1 MRTSRN
7 PETIHPPVAPYTHQ
21 IETTGPQRWLTL
33 SGQVGMEVDG
43 TIPESPL
50 EQLELALENV
60 KRNVEAADMAVED
73 ITKLVFYLV
82 GEFDAESRK
91 RIMGQF
97 LGDHLPCMTM
107 IYVVALASP
116 DLKVE
121 VDAWACQEMVLG
133 DGAV

>member
-1 MRTSRN
+1 M
-7 PETIHPPVAPYTHQ
+7 ET
-21 IETTGPQRWLTL
+21 
-33 SGQVGMEVDG
+33 DG

-50 EQLELALENV
+50 EQLQLALENV
-60 KRNVEAADMAVED
+60 KRNIEAADMAVED

-97 LGDHLPCMTM
+97 LGEHLPCMTM
-107 IYVVALASP
+107 IYVVALASA

-121 VDAWACQEMVLG
+121 VDAWACQEI
-133 DGAV
+133 

>member
-1 MRTSRN
+1 MKTSRN
-7 PETIHPPVAPYTHQ
+7 PESIHTPVAPYTHQ
-21 IETTGPQRWLTL
+21 IETTGPQRWLTI

-43 TIPESPL
+43 TIPASPL

-60 KRNVEAADMAVED
+60 KRNVEAGDMKVED

-82 GEFDAESRK
+82 GEFEAESRK
-91 RIMGQF
+91 RIIGQF

-116 DLKVE
+116 AFKV
-121 VDAWACQEMVLG
+121 CLG
-133 DGAV
+133 VSG

>member
-1 MRTSRN
+1 MKTSRN
-7 PETIHPPVAPYTHQ
+7 PESIHTPVAPYIHQ

-43 TIPESPL
+43 TIPASPL

-60 KRNVEAADMAVED
+60 KRNVEAGDMKVED

-82 GEFDAESRK
+82 GEFEAESRK
-91 RIMGQF
+91 RIIGQF

-116 DLKVE
+116 AFKVE
-121 VDAWACQEMVLG
+121 VDAWACQDKVSVDELF
-133 DGAV
+133 

>member
-1 MRTSRN
+1 MKTSRN
-7 PETIHPPVAPYTHQ
+7 PEAIHPPVAPYIHQ

-43 TIPESPL
+43 TIPASPMK
-50 EQLELALENV
+50 QLELALENV
-60 KRNVEAADMAVED
+60 QRNLEAADMKVED

-97 LGDHLPCMTM
+97 LGDQLPCMTL

-116 DLKVE
+116 ALKVE
-121 VDAWACQEMVLG
+121 VDAWACREI
-133 DGAV
+133 

>member
-1 MRTSRN
+1 MKTSRN
-7 PETIHPPVAPYTHQ
+7 PETIHAPVAPYIHQ

-43 TIPESPL
+43 TIPASPM

-60 KRNVEAADMAVED
+60 KRNVEAADMKVED

-116 DLKVE
+116 VLKVE
-121 VDAWACQEMVLG
+121 VDAWACRDMDSV
-133 DGAV
+133 

>member
-1 MRTSRN
+1 MKKSRN
-7 PETIHPPVAPYTHQ
+7 PETIHPPVAPYMHQ
-21 IETTGPQRWLTL
+21 IETTGPQRWLTM
-33 SGQVGMEVDG
+33 SGQVGMGIDG

-82 GEFDAESRK
+82 GEFDAESRR
-91 RIMGQF
+91 RIIGQF

-107 IYVVALASP
+107 VYVVALAAP
-116 DLKVE
+116 AFKVE
-121 VDAWACQEMVLG
+121 VDAWACQEKR
-133 DGAV
+133 

>member
-1 MRTSRN
+1 
-7 PETIHPPVAPYTHQ
+7 
-21 IETTGPQRWLTL
+21 
-33 SGQVGMEVDG
+33 MEVDG
-43 TIPESPL
+43 TIPSSPM

-60 KRNVEAADMAVED
+60 KRNVEAADMKVED

-116 DLKVE
+116 ALKVE
-121 VDAWACQEMVLG
+121 VDAWACRDMDSV
-133 DGAV
+133 

>member
-33 SGQVGMEVDG
+33 SGQVGMDADG

-91 RIMGQF
+91 QIMGQF

-116 DLKVE
+116 VFKVE
-121 VDAWACQEMVLG
+121 VDAWACQEMV
-133 DGAV
+133 

>member
-1 MRTSRN
+1 MKTSRN
-7 PETIHPPVAPYTHQ
+7 PESIHTPVAPYTHQ
-21 IETTGPQRWLTL
+21 IETTGPQRWLTI

-43 TIPESPL
+43 TIPASPL

-60 KRNVEAADMAVED
+60 KRNVEAGDMKVED

-82 GEFDAESRK
+82 GEFEAESRK
-91 RIMGQF
+91 RIIGQF

-116 DLKVE
+116 AFKVE
-121 VDAWACQEMVLG
+121 VDAWACQDKVSVDELF
-133 DGAV
+133 

>member
-33 SGQVGMEVDG
+33 SGQVGMEADG
-43 TIPESPL
+43 TIPESPM

-116 DLKVE
+116 AFKVE
-121 VDAWACQEMVLG
+121 VDAWACQEIVLV
-133 DGAV
+133 DGTV

>member
-1 MRTSRN
+1 M
-7 PETIHPPVAPYTHQ
+7 
-21 IETTGPQRWLTL
+21 
-33 SGQVGMEVDG
+33 
-43 TIPESPL
+43 

-60 KRNVEAADMAVED
+60 KCNVEAADMKVED

-97 LGDHLPCMTM
+97 LDDYLPCMMM

-116 DLKVE
+116 VLKFE
-121 VDAWACQEMVLG
+121 VDAWACQ
-133 DGAV
+133 DI

>member
-33 SGQVGMEVDG
+33 SGQVGMEADG

-116 DLKVE
+116 AFKVE
-121 VDAWACQEMVLG
+121 VDTWACQEMV
-133 DGAV
+133 

>member
-1 MRTSRN
+1 MKTSRN
-7 PETIHPPVAPYTHQ
+7 PETIHAPVAPYIHQ

-43 TIPESPL
+43 TIPASPM

-60 KRNVEAADMAVED
+60 KRNVEAADMKVED

-116 DLKVE
+116 ALKVE
-121 VDAWACQEMVLG
+121 VDAWACRDIDSV
-133 DGAV
+133 

>member
-1 MRTSRN
+1 MRISRN

-60 KRNVEAADMAVED
+60 KRNIEAADMAVED
-73 ITKLVFYLV
+73 LTKLVFISL
-82 GEFDAESRK
+82 ESSMLRAGNK
-91 RIMGQF
+91 LWGSF
-97 LGDHLPCMTM
+97 
-107 IYVVALASP
+107 
-116 DLKVE
+116 
-121 VDAWACQEMVLG
+121 
-133 DGAV
+133 

>member
-1 MRTSRN
+1 MKTSRN
-7 PETIHPPVAPYTHQ
+7 PETIHAPVAPYIHQ

-43 TIPESPL
+43 TIPESPM

-60 KRNVEAADMAVED
+60 KRNVEAADMKVED

-107 IYVVALASP
+107 IYVVALASSA
-116 DLKVE
+116 LKVE
-121 VDAWACQEMVLG
+121 VDAWACQDIVLG

>member
-1 MRTSRN
+1 M
-7 PETIHPPVAPYTHQ
+7 
-21 IETTGPQRWLTL
+21 
-33 SGQVGMEVDG
+33 DG
-43 TIPESPL
+43 FFLENKNYRLLDPL

-91 RIMGQF
+91 RIIGQF

-107 IYVVALASP
+107 VYVVALASP
-116 DLKVE
+116 ALKVE
-121 VDAWACQEMVLG
+121 VDAWAGQEMGLG

>member
-1 MRTSRN
+1 MKTSRN
-7 PETIHPPVAPYTHQ
+7 PESIHTPVAPYTHQ

-43 TIPESPL
+43 TIPASPL

-60 KRNVEAADMAVED
+60 KRNVEAGDMKVED

-82 GEFDAESRK
+82 GEFEAESRK
-91 RIMGQF
+91 RIIGQF

-116 DLKVE
+116 AFKVE
-121 VDAWACQEMVLG
+121 VDAWACQDKISVDELF
-133 DGAV
+133 

>member
-43 TIPESPL
+43 AIPASPM

-60 KRNVEAADMAVED
+60 KRNVEAADMKVED

-116 DLKVE
+116 ALKVE
-121 VDAWACQEMVLG
+121 VDAWACKDMVSV
-133 DGAV
+133 DESI

>member
-1 MRTSRN
+1 MKTSRN
-7 PETIHPPVAPYTHQ
+7 PESIHTPVAPYTHQ
-21 IETTGPQRWLTL
+21 IETTGPQRWLTI

-43 TIPESPL
+43 TIPASPL

-60 KRNVEAADMAVED
+60 KRNVEAGDMKVED

-82 GEFDAESRK
+82 GEFEAESRK
-91 RIMGQF
+91 RIIGQF

-116 DLKVE
+116 AFKVE
-121 VDAWACQEMVLG
+121 VDAWACQVKVSVDELF
-133 DGAV
+133 

>member
-7 PETIHPPVAPYTHQ
+7 PEAIHPPVAPYTHQ

-43 TIPESPL
+43 TIPASPM

-60 KRNVEAADMAVED
+60 KRNVEAADMKVED

-82 GEFDAESRK
+82 GEFEAESRK
-91 RIMGQF
+91 RIMREF

-116 DLKVE
+116 ALKVE
-121 VDAWACQEMVLG
+121 VDAWACRDM
-133 DGAV
+133 D

>member
-1 MRTSRN
+1 MY
-7 PETIHPPVAPYTHQ
+7 PPFEAARISV
-21 IETTGPQRWLTL
+21 
-33 SGQVGMEVDG
+33 
-43 TIPESPL
+43 
-50 EQLELALENV
+50 ENV

-82 GEFDAESRK
+82 GEFDAASRK

-107 IYVVALASP
+107 VYVVALASP
-116 DLKVE
+116 ALKVE
-121 VDAWACQEMVLG
+121 VDAWAGQEMGLG

>member
-33 SGQVGMEVDG
+33 SGQVGMKADG

-50 EQLELALENV
+50 EQLRLALENV
-60 KRNVEAADMAVED
+60 KRNIEAADMAVED

-97 LGDHLPCMTM
+97 LGEHLPCMTM

-121 VDAWACQEMVLG
+121 VDAWACQEI
-133 DGAV
+133 